1 MTATFID
8 GTRIAEDIKAEVAT
22 EVKELQKR
30 GVHPGYP
37 SSWWEMTRL
46 HPPMST

>member
-8 GTRIAEDIKAEVAT
+8 GTKIAEDIKAEVAT

-30 GVHPGYP
+30 GHPSGFVRG
-37 SSWWEMTRL
+37 SGWEMTRL
-46 HPPMST
+46 HPPT

>member
-30 GVHPGYP
+30 GVHPGL
-37 SSWWEMTRL
+37 SVVLVEMMRL
-46 HPPMST
+46 HPPMSI